1 APSLHPASF
10 AVTVYAPTGSSGPAY
25 DPLSLVVVSRA
36 IPVRSLVTLT
46 LAPASAAPV
55 ASLMVPVIWPAA
67 VWAQDVP
74 AVPSASSSTSADIDR
89 VLIVTLQFEGRC
101 ET

>member
-1 APSLHPASF
+1 
-10 AVTVYAPTGSSGPAY
+10 
-25 DPLSLVVVSRA
+25 VS
-36 IPVRSLVTLT
+36 SLVTLI

-55 ASLMVPVIWPAA
+55 ASLMVPVIWPVA

-74 AVPSASSSTSADIDR
+74 AVPSAAASTSADIDR
-89 VLIVTLQFEGRC
+89 VLIVTLQFEGRS